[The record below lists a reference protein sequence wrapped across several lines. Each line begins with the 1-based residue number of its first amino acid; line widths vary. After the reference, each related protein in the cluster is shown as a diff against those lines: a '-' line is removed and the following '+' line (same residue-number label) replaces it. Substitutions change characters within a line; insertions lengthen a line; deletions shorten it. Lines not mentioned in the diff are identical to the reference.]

1 MRSWWLQ
8 AVVYAFLTA
17 AAVVV
22 LLPSVLGF
30 DQLPDFLRAH
40 ARQMKPSVEVQGG
53 LSLGYEVDVD
63 DVVLARLRLLGS
75 EIERSMRED
84 HGAVGVTAVP
94 RGDGALAVRFDRTSD
109 HRRLAASLATDF
121 DLEEAERSQEQGL
134 VVLRLA
140 PAQVDQ
146 LMEKTVQSALG
157 KVRSLVDGGCN
168 WGTVITRERNRI
180 LIELPGIRTAEAPR
194 IRSLI
199 ERL

>member
-1 MRSWWLQ
+1 
-8 AVVYAFLTA
+8 
-17 AAVVV
+17 
-22 LLPSVLGF
+22 
-30 DQLPDFLRAH
+30 
-40 ARQMKPSVEVQGG
+40 
-53 LSLGYEVDVD
+53 
-63 DVVLARLRLLGS
+63 
-75 EIERSMRED
+75 MRED
-84 HGAVGVTAVP
+84 HGAVVSVVP
-94 RGDGALAVRFDRTSD
+94 SGDGALAVRFDRASD

-168 WGTVITRERNRI
+168 WGAAITRERNRI
-180 LIELPGIRTAEAPR
+180 LIELPGISRAEAPR
-194 IRSLI
+194 ILSLI